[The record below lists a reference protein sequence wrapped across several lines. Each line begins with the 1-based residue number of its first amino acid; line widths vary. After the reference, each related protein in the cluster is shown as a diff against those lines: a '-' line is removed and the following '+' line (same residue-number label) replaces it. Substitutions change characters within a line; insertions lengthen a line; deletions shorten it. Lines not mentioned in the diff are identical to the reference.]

1 MEELFRMAHTAIY
14 LRPKIIMIDKI
25 DELIIEAQKSIKDI
39 KRVSIDS
46 AWKLIQLAS
55 ANLIQNVELTHGN
68 LPGLDKKQL
77 VLRYLDTFYDSVFSI
92 VDVPFVPQLVEPI
105 LHKYIKKILMMM
117 ASSSI
122 DATVTIFR
130 STGVFKKKES

>member
-1 MEELFRMAHTAIY
+1 
-14 LRPKIIMIDKI
+14 MINKI
-25 DELIIEAQKSIKDI
+25 DELILEAQKSIKDI

-46 AWKLIQLAS
+46 AWKLLQLAS
-55 ANLIQNVELTHGN
+55 ASLIQNVELTNNN
-68 LPGLDKKQL
+68 LSGLDKKQL
-77 VLRYLDTFYDSVFSI
+77 VLRYLDTFYDSVFSV

-105 LHKYIKKILMMM
+105 LHRYIKKILMMM

>member
-1 MEELFRMAHTAIY
+1 MAHTAIY
-14 LRPKIIMIDKI
+14 LRPKMIDKI
-25 DELIIEAQKSIKDI
+25 DELIVEAQKSIKDI

-55 ANLIQNVELTHGN
+55 ANLIQNVELSHSN
-68 LPGLDKKQL
+68 LPGIDKKQL
-77 VLRYLDTFYDSVFSI
+77 VLRYLDTFYDNVFSI

-130 STGVFKKKES
+130 STGVFKKKE